1 MQNILICPY
10 CQSTL
15 LIKSSKGFGTA
26 KCSCDLYPVIEGII
40 FLQKDSLKS
49 NDLLVSLIGEKRYLL
64 TVWAAL
70 SKSSRIHRIV
80 TFLFYLISIRFKV
93 NLPFSILLFTLKF
106 LGPSKSWFNYLIN
119 RQKIGHFSR
128 AVKLFKDTEDSEVV
142 IDVGC
147 GIGHF
152 VKELQSI
159 TDPKIPTII
168 SIDQNMLTLF
178 MATMFLTKKPV
189 LICSNIEDG
198 FPIKSHSASQ
208 VLFLDSFTWIFGK
221 SRVLNEAGRV
231 LKKNGRLSIINI
243 FPATPKT
250 KPWGYGIASNK
261 LRLLLHNNFNDLV
274 YTKNSRDSKDLGFS
288 MWARKK

>member
-15 LIKSSKGFGTA
+15 LIKSSKGFGIA

-40 FLQKDSLKS
+40 FLQK
-49 NDLLVSLIGEKRYLL
+49 NDLKTNNVLVSLIKEKKYLT
-64 TVWAAL
+64 TVWTAL
-70 SKSSRIHRIV
+70 STSSLIHRIV
-80 TFLFYLISIRFKV
+80 TFSFYLILKKFKI
-93 NLPFSILLFTLKF
+93 NLPFSILLFVLKI
-106 LGPSKSWFNYLIN
+106 LGPSKSWFSYLVN
-119 RQKIGHFSR
+119 RQQIGNLSI
-128 AVKLFKDTEDSEVV
+128 AVKQFRDTGDSEVV

-152 VKELQSI
+152 IKELQNA
-159 TDPKIPTII
+159 TDPKTPII
-168 SIDQNMLTLF
+168 IGIDKNFLTLF

-198 FPIKSHSASQ
+198 FPITNHSANR
-208 VLFLDSFTWIFGK
+208 VLFLDSFAWIFGK
-221 SRVLNEAGRV
+221 SRVLNDAGRV
-231 LKKNGRLSIINI
+231 LKKRGHLSLINI

-261 LRLLLHNNFNDLV
+261 LRLLLHNNFNYLV